1 MARRVRDRSIDNG
14 RGRAGRRAAV
24 AATMVVLAGAGGAAV
39 VAAGP
44 ASRSA
49 TPQTGDCLT
58 GAWAYS
64 GYSSHVDDLQLTL
77 TGRADRARP
86 GLRRRVEPRRLGH
99 RHARSGHAERH
110 LCGGDERDRGDGVA
124 RGRHD
129 PLVRRRRHGRID
141 RHSGR
146 WDARGAGVGAGAADD
161 GLLRRHHG
169 PTGDR
174 RWHHD
179 HADPIDP
186 GAAAAHAVAADT
198 RPQSG
203 ARLPGGDLG
212 ARHDDR
218 RTGDDVARVHRGVD
232 DRLPRRRVDPASRLR
247 RRRGVRGPGRDGA
260 PGRPELRVL
269 RHGR

>member
-1 MARRVRDRSIDNG
+1 MARRVRDRSIGDS
-14 RGRAGRRAAV
+14 RERAGRRAAV
-24 AATMVVLAGAGGAAV
+24 AGAMVVLAGAGGAAV
-39 VAAGP
+39 GAAGP
-44 ASRSA
+44 ASPSA

-58 GAWAYS
+58 GVWAYS
-64 GYSSHVDDLQLTL
+64 AYSSRPRRPAALADR
-77 TGRADRARP
+77 RADRAGP
-86 GLRRRVEPRRLGH
+86 GLRRRVEPRRLRH
-99 RHARSGHAERH
+99 RHARSRHAERH

-129 PLVRRRRHGRID
+129 PLVRRRRHRRID

-146 WDARGAGVGAGAADD
+146 WDRRGAGVGAGAADD
-161 GLLRRHHG
+161 GLLRRDHG

-186 GAAAAHAVAADT
+186 GAAAANAVAADP

-218 RTGDDVARVHRGVD
+218 RTGDDLARVHGGVD
-232 DRLPRRRVDPASRLR
+232 DRLPRRRVDPPSRLR
-247 RRRGVRGPGRDGA
+247 RRRAVRGPGRDGA

-269 RHGR
+269 RHLR